1 MKRRREKQPPPYL
14 DRRFAGNS
22 VSMRRFMR
30 TSAGRFMQFFLCVMM
45 LMAFSVQKASAY
57 DDWQDK
63 WISQWYDAENATIV
77 LDIRVYQSWG
87 GGAPDG
93 HCGFIGGDGNLT
105 VNVAGYGIRINGP
118 DDTWDKPGDLGK
130 YVKNDK
136 GGKLDEK
143 VAVQWLGS
151 RKVDGDKTAYFLKIT
166 VPLTQDRLKSDQV
179 VEYKGKW
186 WRRATAAK
194 DQEVEFSEKVDT
206 RYGCTPTKITN
217 AYYGVR
223 GNKPGYVIAWKKD
236 GTATKNSIDKKGH
249 LRLCYSNGDPV
260 PDISTDNPSLYSSG
274 EFFIPVESLN
284 LDNPSEYKIIQHYE
298 PTYNKEVVYEISSSN
313 NKTRPAYPQVKEI
326 SANYDQVTRKAKV
339 NWNLS
344 AAPTQNCIEDNM
356 VLTIKSTDNATDAVE
371 TIAQN
376 IKYMAGKTAYSYE
389 FDVPLG
395 KSLDYEFSVRRS
407 HTGTSDVWNNAFS
420 KHTSLS
426 ASAKHCNV
434 TAGSVHAVLDE
445 EAKTA
450 TITWQTEGDIW
461 SSGTK
466 AVLTRL
472 NVTNNTT
479 DNIELSKEDFKR
491 GKYVDKMITVCNEY
505 SYRLTVKPAEAYG
518 TLTPV
523 EAPEAIMPTSIGN
536 LVTFTAGK
544 GYYSDRVELAWSSK
558 GNFERFVIN
567 RKEHGAPDTDYKQI
581 AVTEGNEAQNDYYY
595 NDVNAIPGVVY
606 DYRIKG
612 QVMCSGNLLESDEVL
627 TDVGF
632 RTPTGDVYG
641 RVTFESGQ
649 AVSGAKVS
657 AEPTEGSGVPGK
669 SYVFTGAS
677 NLTVDNDQLLN
688 DATQAVTLQ
697 AWVRAAKE
705 GTIIEKPGMYKL
717 AYNGKK
723 IEFTAGSQTLK
734 TPKKLSDYASS
745 AQFVHL
751 SAVASATHLII
762 YINGMAVAEA
772 ERTAQITGNN
782 NKVVMGEGFEGA
794 IDEVRLWNKALNAD
808 TIANDYDRY
817 IVGNEDGLQ
826 AYYTFDYSVDDA
838 FYDISYKG
846 TKYNMNH
853 GVATGVTIS
862 SKDIPTSAQLGYSSY
877 TATDGSYQIRSL
889 PYTGNGTTYM
899 IVPTLGIHQFAS
911 AKELRLI
918 NSQAQSHT
926 VNFTDKSSFKISGK
940 VMYKGGNVPV
950 EGVSFAV
957 DGVTVMDGKSNIVK
971 TDAHG
976 QFTISVPVGQHEV
989 KAVLANHTFEN
1000 GGKLT
1005 NSDGTDR
1012 NYQDDDNGF
1021 EIFDVTTVRY
1031 IGRVAGGTKQE
1042 AFPVGHSLSKNNL
1055 ADDVRI
1061 ELTYQNDAYKMTA
1074 EARETT
1080 LNHVK
1085 GVYVSKQH
1093 QNRVAYDGNK
1103 ITIYPDAETGE
1114 FYADLIPEKYKI
1126 NVVVPGHDNIPGSGE
1141 DLNLSNEFAKQSEVN
1156 AYVDSIST
1164 QGKFV
1169 NCSDTVYYNKKQQF
1183 IKRYTPSIIVKE
1195 KVKGKLQD
1203 FFGKEELSISTLDQT
1218 KTIKVKTYDPDNAAQ
1233 PYTLGVPVYEQG
1245 QYVTYHITTAEVY
1258 EYKDKDGRRKDGV
1271 KEDIVP
1277 TPEAKL
1283 SFSRGDIAY
1292 GTQEDITTDENGEAV
1307 WTFQVNNPEMTSAL
1321 RSAAMDMTYSEN
1333 SESTSSTTINWKGGF
1348 DGKGNTKAIV
1358 IGAKTLGSDFVTN
1371 GPDKVLFVLRDPPGS
1386 NSYAYLEKGVTVTST
1401 STYEGN
1407 VTNEGVLNNEAKVGA
1422 KVITFTGLGAGVVNE
1437 NDVKNEF
1444 SFGASHSETIG
1455 GTDSDTKTMTTTT
1468 RFETSSDPQYVGSD
1482 GDLFVG
1488 YSTNIGVGKTEN
1500 IAVTTRE
1507 MYQANPSEYE
1517 LFGDVT
1523 PENSEY
1529 LLVKTTGLGLSQK
1542 YGTMFTYPQVHI
1554 EQVLLPKLE
1563 DVRNKLLHQ
1572 QAEGVDFQAMANN
1585 TKLPVYVSKLAAD
1598 DPNFGKSNNDKV
1610 FKGANANDPLD
1621 GPSYKIYAPAGQ
1633 PLKEDTIMFL
1643 NQSIDNWKMQLRNN
1657 EEQKVKAELMQNHSF
1672 QGGASYEYSEEY
1684 EVGRSETQR
1693 FSILIGAQFTNNFGW
1708 TLNGTGMV
1716 LTVDESLTTEHGGE
1730 FSTEETARHCKGYV
1744 LAEEGSDYISVD
1756 VCREAGY
1763 KNGDQYI
1770 KYKDMKDE
1778 EGQTFSTFIFKTR
1791 GGATSCPYEGEY
1803 KTKYYEPGQHV
1814 INEATV
1820 QMEVPEI
1827 TVEKDFIENVPS
1839 GKSAYFTLYLRNNSE
1854 SQDDNWY
1861 NLVIDDSSNP
1871 NGAQLLIDGAPIGN
1885 GRALLVPAGGTLTKT
1900 LEVRKGSVMNYD
1912 NLRLML
1918 QSQCQ
1923 CDPTDFQGDIYDDVT
1938 FSVHFTPSA
1947 TDVNLKKPTDNW
1959 TYNTKLPTAEVNGV
1973 QKHYMDVVIDGFDVN
1988 YDNFH
1993 RIMLQYKPSSGS
2005 DNDWTT
2011 LMSYY
2016 NDKTLY
2022 DQALTNGMN
2031 AEMIKAA
2038 DAGTIKYRWFLD
2050 DLQDQRYDLRTVGT
2064 SMINNEEVFN
2074 YSAVHSGIKDMYN
2087 PRLFGSAQPANGVLT
2102 VNDEVMLTFNEPIA
2116 DGLLTD
2122 NNFSVTGIRNGAQTD
2137 HSVSVRLDGQNDELV
2152 SEFQRNWSGKNLT
2165 IEMWTLADK
2174 PQDAVLFSQGNANS
2188 SIELATTSDNRLKVK
2203 VADKTIVSDK
2213 AFDYEQG
2220 TWAHV
2225 ALVYNNEGNVSAYY
2239 NYEQL
2244 ISAAEVGEYNGEGAY
2259 VFGASVDGNGHFA
2272 GKMHGARIWDKVLTP
2287 ARLQTNSLTMLS
2299 GAESNLIAYY
2309 PMSEAKGSV
2318 LADKAHG
2325 ANLEMR
2331 GGEWANPEGRA
2342 AAFNGKDQYLKL
2354 SSGSSCVVDNTM
2366 DYTIETWFKADEAQ
2380 QTATIISNGRG
2391 DGKEMGGSLNL
2402 FALNLEEGRLVFHN
2416 NGVRVACDGSFAD
2429 NDWHHVAVAVN
2440 RTSGR
2445 GQIYVDGKLNTY
2457 FEAADLGGIAAA
2469 YIHLGAR
2476 VWTPADNLQQETV
2489 DNFFKGEIDEVR
2501 VWNLYKSETLVE
2513 NGNSN
2518 RLDGTEKGLLA
2529 YYPFE
2534 TYIEW
2539 QGVKELQFSLM
2550 DQKQQA
2556 DPTQKVPDAVAVGG
2570 DVETKASAPVKAKGP
2585 ESKLLYDF
2593 VVNNDALIINL
2604 KEPYERIEKT
2614 IVKFTV
2620 DGVRDKN
2627 GNEILSPITWSAYID
2642 RNQLKWSDNALTVAK
2657 KLNEEKTI
2665 KVKALN
2671 KGGSIEHFTI
2681 ENLPSWLE
2689 AEPASGTID
2698 PTSSADIVLTIDPS
2712 LNIGTYD
2719 ETLYLRG
2726 DNNVVEA
2733 LQLTVKVEGEKP
2745 EWTVNPADFKY
2756 NMSVFGKLYIN
2767 KVYSSDDE
2775 DMLAAFSGGK
2785 CVGVCNNRYYKQND
2799 MYYAMLTV
2807 YSNDVNNSDLEFRIW
2822 DASTGQTYIAQSEK
2836 PISFENNA
2844 VVGSPSQPV
2853 LFTAKDY
2860 RVQNISLN
2868 EGWTWISTNIA
2879 SDKLSDLNK
2888 LLADGKWTSDDQVKS
2903 EQYGFASWTKRNGWV
2918 GQLTEIDND
2927 QMYLV
2932 HSSAPQSLHISGPAV
2947 DPTSHKLT
2955 IRGAKEDGTPRWN
2968 YISYLPSDNFTLKEA
2983 LAGYDAKEGDIV
2995 KSQTQMAMY
3004 SGNLGWIGSLTYMEN
3019 GKGYMLQRQSQDDAV
3034 LQYPSKTSVG
3044 RKAKAAMAAAKNA
3057 DDANA
3062 YFPYSANMTAV
3073 VEVEGVSLQQ
3083 GDRLVSYV
3091 AGEPRGYA
3099 EAIELPDGRTIFM
3112 LTVGGDQPEAVD
3124 VTIERG
3130 GDVIAK
3136 APSVISY
3143 AANSN
3148 VGTINEPMHISFLG
3162 TEGGLYVYPSPFHSQ
3177 LKIRANVDRN
3187 AQTDVFVSDM
3197 SGKRVVAWDNCND
3210 NGNVDITWNA
3220 GNTVPSGVYIVSI
3233 SVDGNVYSMKAIKK

>member
-1 MKRRREKQPPPYL
+1 MKRRRLQQPPPYL
-14 DRRFAGNS
+14 DRRVAGNS
-22 VSMRRFMR
+22 VSTRRSMR
-30 TSAGRFMQFFLCVMM
+30 TSAGRFMQFFLCVVM
-45 LMAFSVQKASAY
+45 LMAFSVQKASA
-57 DDWQDK
+57 DDWNNAWLKQRFNPV
-63 WISQWYDAENATIV
+63 NATLE
-77 LDIRVYQSWG
+77 LDIRVYQDWG
-87 GGAPDG
+87 ASGDG
-93 HCGFIGGDGNLT
+93 HCGFCRKNGYLT
-105 VNVAGYGIRINGP
+105 VNVAGKEIKLRGPEDKWTSLEVGGDQVTGI
-118 DDTWDKPGDLGK
+118 DYK
-130 YVKNDK
+130 Y
-136 GGKLDEK
+136 
-143 VAVQWLGS
+143 VQWLG
-151 RKVDGDKTAYFLKIT
+151 KLTDPTNGKKAYYLRLIIPLK
-166 VPLTQDRLKSDQV
+166 QV
-179 VEYKGKW
+179 NSSESVTYTGKW
-186 WRRATAAK
+186 WRRGRDDNNVTHTVNIK
-194 DQEVEFSEKVDT
+194 T
-206 RYGCTPTKITN
+206 NYGCTKTVITGGR
-217 AYYGVR
+217 YYVL
-223 GNKPGYVIAWKKD
+223 NSTPGYIIFFKKD
-236 GTATKNSIDKKGH
+236 GKASDYSIDSYGSFV
-249 LRLCYSNGDPV
+249 LCNSAGEEINGIGSVSASNTSGSFFV
-260 PDISTDNPSLYSSG
+260 PTDKMS
-274 EFFIPVESLN
+274 
-284 LDNPSEYKIIQHYE
+284 LDNFSDYKVKQKYTPS
-298 PTYNKEVVYEISSSN
+298 YNKQVTYSTLSDSH
-313 NKTRPAYPQVKEI
+313 TRPAYPQVKEI
-326 SANYDQVTRKAKV
+326 SADYNQVTRKAKV

-356 VLTIKSTDNATDAVE
+356 VLTIKSTDKATNAVE
-371 TIAQN
+371 TTTQN
-376 IKYMAGKTAYSYE
+376 IQYMAGKTAYSYE

-395 KSLDYEFSVRRS
+395 KSLKYEFSIKRS
-407 HTGTSDVWNNAFS
+407 HTGNSDVWNNAFS

-426 ASAKHCNV
+426 ASAKHSNV

-466 AVLTRL
+466 AVITRI
-472 NVTNNTT
+472 NVTTNTT
-479 DNIELSKEDFKR
+479 DNIELSKEEFLS
-491 GKYVDKMITVCNEY
+491 GKYVDDMIMVCNEY
-505 SYRLTVKPAEAYG
+505 RYRLTVKPTEAYG
-518 TLTPV
+518 TLPTV
-523 EAPEAIMPTSIGN
+523 AAPESIMPTSIGN
-536 LVTFTAGK
+536 LVAFTAGK

-567 RKEHGAPDTDYKQI
+567 RKEHGAPDADYKQI

-595 NDVNAIPGVVY
+595 NDVNAIPGIVY
-606 DYRIKG
+606 DYRIRG
-612 QVMCSGNLLESDEVL
+612 QVMCSGKLIESDEKL

-632 RTPTGDVYG
+632 RTPTGDIYG

-723 IEFTAGSQTLK
+723 IEFTAGTQTLK

-751 SAVASATHLII
+751 SAVANDTHLYI
-762 YINGMAVAEA
+762 YVNGLAVAEA

-808 TIANDYDRY
+808 TIASDYNRY
-817 IVGNEDGLQ
+817 LVGNEDGLQ

-853 GVATGVTIS
+853 GVATNVTTS

-989 KAVLANHTFEN
+989 KAVLANHTFDN
-1000 GGKLT
+1000 DGKLT

-1061 ELTYQNDAYKMTA
+1061 ELTYQNDAYQMTA
-1074 EARETT
+1074 TKHEET
-1080 LNHVK
+1080 LNHFK
-1085 GVYVSKQH
+1085 GVYAKKQYD
-1093 QNRVAYDGNK
+1093 NRVVYEGNK
-1103 ITIYPDAETGE
+1103 ITIYPNAETGE
-1114 FYADLIPEKYKI
+1114 FFADLIPEKYKI

-1292 GTQEDITTDENGEAV
+1292 GTQEDITTDEKGEAE

-1507 MYQANPSEYE
+1507 MYLANPTEYE
-1517 LFGDVT
+1517 LFGSVT
-1523 PENSEY
+1523 PESNEY

-1572 QAEGVDFQAMANN
+1572 SAEGVDFQAMANN
-1585 TKLPVYVSKLAAD
+1585 TKKPVYVSKLAVD

-1610 FKGANANDPLD
+1610 FKGANANTPTD

-1716 LTVDESLTTEHGGE
+1716 LTVDESFTTEHGGE

-1744 LAEEGSDYISVD
+1744 LAEEGSDYLSVD

-1763 KNGDQYI
+1763 KDGDQYI
-1770 KYKDMKDE
+1770 KYKDMKNE

-1827 TVEKDFIENVPS
+1827 TVEKDFVENVPS

-1947 TDVNLKKPTDNW
+1947 TDVSLKKPTDNW
-1959 TYNTKLPTAEVNGV
+1959 TYNTKLPTTEVNGV

-2016 NDKTLY
+2016 NDQTLY
-2022 DQALTNGMN
+2022 DQAVKNGMN

-2038 DAGTIKYRWFLD
+2038 DAGTIKYRWFMD
-2050 DLQDQRYDLRTVGT
+2050 DQQDQRYDLRTVGT
-2064 SMINNEEVFN
+2064 SMINNEEVYN

-2137 HSVSVRLDGQNDELV
+2137 HSVSVRLDGKNDELV

-2259 VFGASVDGNGHFA
+2259 VFGASVDGSGHFA

-2354 SSGSSCVVDNTM
+2354 SSGSSCVVDSSM

-2391 DGKEMGGSLNL
+2391 DGEEMGGSLNL

-2476 VWTPADNLQQETV
+2476 VWTPADNLQQERA

-2642 RNQLKWSDNALTVAK
+2642 RNQLKWSDNALTVVK

-2671 KGGSIEHFTI
+2671 KGGSIEHFTV

-2745 EWTVNPADFKY
+2745 EWMVNPADFKY

-2807 YSNDVNNSDLEFRIW
+2807 YSNDVNGSDLEFRIW

-2844 VVGSPSQPV
+2844 VVGSPAQPV

-2860 RVQNISLN
+2860 RVQNITLN

-2932 HSSAPQSLHISGPAV
+2932 HSSQPQNLHISGPAV

-3019 GKGYMLQRQSQDDAV
+3019 GKGYMLQRQSQDDAQ

-3057 DDANA
+3057 DGTNA

-3073 VEVEGVSLQQ
+3073 VEVEGVELQQ

-3099 EAIELPDGRTIFM
+3099 EGITLPDGRTIFM
-3112 LTVGGDQPEAVD
+3112 LAVGGDKPEAVD

-3130 GDVIAK
+3130 GNIIAK

-3162 TEGGLYVYPSPFHSQ
+3162 TDGGLYVYPSPFYSQ
-3177 LKIRANVDRN
+3177 LKIRAMVDRD
-3187 AQTDVFVSDM
+3187 AYADVYVTDM
-3197 SGKRVVAWDNCND
+3197 SGKRVVVWNDCNAG
-3210 NGNVDITWNA
+3210 GNVDITWNA
-3220 GNTVPSGVYIVSI
+3220 GNTVPAGVYIVSI
-3233 SVDGNVYSMKAIKK
+3233 TVDGNVYSMKAIKK

>member
-1 MKRRREKQPPPYL
+1 MEWL
-14 DRRFAGNS
+14 GDR
-22 VSMRRFMR
+22 VV
-30 TSAGRFMQFFLCVMM
+30 TSNG
-45 LMAFSVQKASAY
+45 KSAY
-57 DDWQDK
+57 
-63 WISQWYDAENATIV
+63 Y
-77 LDIRVYQSWG
+77 
-87 GGAPDG
+87 
-93 HCGFIGGDGNLT
+93 
-105 VNVAGYGIRINGP
+105 
-118 DDTWDKPGDLGK
+118 
-130 YVKNDK
+130 
-136 GGKLDEK
+136 
-143 VAVQWLGS
+143 
-151 RKVDGDKTAYFLKIT
+151 LKIT
-166 VPLTQDRLKSDQV
+166 VPLTQDRIGKDQEV
-179 VEYKGKW
+179 YYNGKW
-186 WRRATAAK
+186 WRRTKTAT
-194 DQEVEFSEKVDT
+194 DQKVDFTEIVDT
-206 RYGCTPTKITN
+206 RYGCTPTIITN
-217 AYYGVR
+217 AYYGVKQ
-223 GNKPGYVIAWKKD
+223 NKPGYFIDWKKN
-236 GTATKNSIDKKGH
+236 GTATNKSIDRYGYYFICDSEGKEI
-249 LRLCYSNGDPV
+249 NG
-260 PDISTDNPSLYSSG
+260 TDSLVGSQTSG
-274 EFFIPVESLN
+274 SLFIPTERMS
-284 LDNPSEYKIIQHYE
+284 LDNFSDYKVKQKYT
-298 PTYNKEVVYEISSSN
+298 PSN
-313 NKTRPAYPQVKEI
+313 NNKVTYSTLSDSYTRPAYPQVNEI
-326 SANYDQVTRKAKV
+326 SANYDQVTRKMKV

-356 VLTIKSTDNATDAVE
+356 VLTIKSTDRATNAVE
-371 TIAQN
+371 TTTQN

-395 KSLDYEFSVRRS
+395 RSMNYEFRVKRS
-407 HTGTSDVWNNAFS
+407 HTGNSDVWNNAFS
-420 KHTSLS
+420 KQTSLDVS
-426 ASAKHCNV
+426 TKHSNV

-450 TITWQTEGDIW
+450 TITWQTEGDTW

-472 NVTNNTT
+472 NVTTNTT
-479 DNIELSKEDFKR
+479 DNIELSKEEFLS
-491 GKYVDKMITVCNEY
+491 GKYVDDMIMVCNEY
-505 SYRLTVKPAEAYG
+505 RYRLTVKPAEAYG
-518 TLTPV
+518 TLPTV
-523 EAPEAIMPTSIGN
+523 AAPESIMPTSIGN
-536 LVTFTAGK
+536 LVAFTAGK

-595 NDVNAIPGVVY
+595 NDVNAVPGVVY
-606 DYRIKG
+606 DYQIKG

-632 RTPTGDVYG
+632 RTPTGDIYG

-657 AEPTEGSGVPGK
+657 AEATDGSGVPGK

-688 DATQAVTLQ
+688 DATQAATLQ

-705 GTIIEKPGMYKL
+705 GTIIEKSGMYKL
-717 AYNGKK
+717 AYKDKK
-723 IEFTAGSQTLK
+723 IEFSAGTQTLK
-734 TPKKLSDYASS
+734 TPKKLSEFVSS
-745 AQFVHL
+745 DQFVHL

-762 YINGMAVAEA
+762 YINGEAVAEA

-794 IDEVRLWNKALNAD
+794 IDEVRLWNKALSAD
-808 TIANDYDRY
+808 TIASDYDRY
-817 IVGNEDGLQ
+817 LVGNEDGLQ

-862 SKDIPTSAQLGYSSY
+862 AKDIPTSAQLGHSSY
-877 TATDGSYQIRSL
+877 TSVDGSYQIRSL

-926 VNFTDKSSFKISGK
+926 VNFTDKSSFNISGK

-1061 ELTYQNDAYKMTA
+1061 ELTYQNEAYKMTT

-1156 AYVDSIST
+1156 EYVDSIST

-1183 IKRYTPSIIVKE
+1183 IKRYTPSILVKE

-1203 FFGKEELSISTLDQT
+1203 FFGKEELTVATLDQT
-1218 KTIKVKTYDPDNAAQ
+1218 KTIKVKTYNPDNAAQ

-1292 GTQEDITTDENGEAV
+1292 GTQEDITTDKNGEAE

-1333 SESTSSTTINWKGGF
+1333 SQSTSSTTINWKGGF

-1401 STYEGN
+1401 SSYEGN
-1407 VTNEGVLNNEAKVGA
+1407 VTNEGVLNNEAKIGLELMTFAGVGA
-1422 KVITFTGLGAGVVNE
+1422 GKITNNE
-1437 NDVKNEF
+1437 IKDEY
-1444 SFGASHSETIG
+1444 SFGVSHSETIG
-1455 GTDSDTKTMTTTT
+1455 GTDTDTKTMTTTT
-1468 RFETSSDPQYVGSD
+1468 RFETSSDPQYVGAD

-1488 YSTNIGVGKTEN
+1488 FSTNIGVGKTQN
-1500 IAVTTRE
+1500 IAVVSRE
-1507 MYQANPSEYE
+1507 MYLSAPNKYE

-1523 PENSEY
+1523 PAANDY
-1529 LLVKTTGLGLSQK
+1529 LLVKATGLGLSQK
-1542 YGTMFTYPQVHI
+1542 YGTMFIYPQVHI
-1554 EQVLLPKLE
+1554 EKVLLPKLE
-1563 DVRNKLLHQ
+1563 EVRNSMLHQ
-1572 QAEGVDFQAMANN
+1572 QSEALDFQAMADN
-1585 TKLPVYVSKLAAD
+1585 TKLPVYVSKLATD
-1598 DPNFGKSNNDKV
+1598 DPNYGKSNNDKV
-1610 FKGANANDPLD
+1610 FGGANADDPCD
-1621 GPSYKIYAPAGQ
+1621 GLSYKIYAPKGVVM
-1633 PLKEDTIMFL
+1633 KEDTIMYL
-1643 NQSIDNWKMQLRNN
+1643 NQSIENWKTQLRNN

-1684 EVGRSETQR
+1684 GVGRSETTR
-1693 FSILIGAQFTNNFGW
+1693 FSLLVGAQYSTNVGW
-1708 TLNGTGMV
+1708 GFDGTGFV
-1716 LTVDESLTTEHGGE
+1716 LNIDEKVTTEHGGE
-1730 FSTEETARHCKGYV
+1730 FTNEETARHCKGYV

-1770 KYKDMKDE
+1770 KYKDMKNE

-1923 CDPTDFQGDIYDDVT
+1923 CDPTDFQDEIYDDVT

-2016 NDKTLY
+2016 NDQALY
-2022 DQALTNGMN
+2022 DQAVKNGMN

-2038 DAGTIKYRWFLD
+2038 DAGTIKYSWFMD

-2064 SMINNEEVFN
+2064 SMINNAEVYN

-2102 VNDEVMLTFNEPIA
+2102 VNDEVKLTFNEPIA

-2137 HSVSVRLDGQNDELV
+2137 HSVSVRLDGKNDELV

-2165 IEMWTLADK
+2165 VEMWTLADK
-2174 PQDAVLFSQGNANS
+2174 AQDAVLFSQGNANS
-2188 SIELATTSDNRLKVK
+2188 AIELATTSDNRLKVK

-2259 VFGASVDGNGHFA
+2259 VFGASVDGSGHFA

-2309 PMSEAKGSV
+2309 PMSEAKGDV

-2331 GGEWANPEGRA
+2331 GAEWANPEGRA
-2342 AAFNGKDQYLKL
+2342 VAFNGKDQYLKL

-2391 DGKEMGGSLNL
+2391 DGEDMGGSLNL

-2416 NGVRVACDGSFAD
+2416 NGVRVACDGSYAD

-2445 GQIYVDGKLNTY
+2445 AQIYVDGKLNTY

-2476 VWTPADNLQQETV
+2476 VWTPVDNLQQEKA

-2539 QGVKELQFSLM
+2539 QGVKELQFSLK

-2556 DPTQKVPDAVAVGG
+2556 DPTQKVPDAVVVGG
-2570 DVETKASAPVKAKGP
+2570 DVETKTSAPVKAKGP

-2627 GNEILSPITWSAYID
+2627 GNEILSPITWSAFID
-2642 RNQLKWSDNALTVAK
+2642 RNQLKWSDRALTVVK

-2665 KVKALN
+2665 RVKALN
-2671 KGGSIEHFTI
+2671 NGGSIEHFTV

-2698 PTSSADIVLTIDPS
+2698 PTASQDIVLTIDPS

-2745 EWTVNPADFKY
+2745 DWTVNAADFKY

-2807 YSNDVNNSDLEFRIW
+2807 YSNEVSSDNLEFRIW
-2822 DASTGQTYIAQSEK
+2822 DASTGQTYIAESEK

-2844 VVGSPSQPV
+2844 VVGSPLQPV

-2860 RVQNISLN
+2860 RVQNITLN

-2888 LLADGKWTSDDQVKS
+2888 LLADGKWTSDDQVKN
-2903 EQYGFASWTKRNGWV
+2903 EQYGFASWTKRNGWM
-2918 GQLTEIDND
+2918 GQLTAIDND

-2932 HSSAPQSLHISGPAV
+2932 HSSQPQSLHISGPAV

-2955 IRGAKEDGTPRWN
+2955 IRGAKADGTARWN

-3019 GKGYMLQRQSQDDAV
+3019 GKGYMLQRQSQDDAQ

-3044 RKAKAAMAAAKNA
+3044 RKAKAAMAAAKNT
-3057 DDANA
+3057 DGTNA

-3073 VEVEGVSLQQ
+3073 VEVEGVELQQ

-3099 EAIELPDGRTIFM
+3099 EAIALPDGRTVFM
-3112 LTVGGDQPEAVD
+3112 LTIGGDKPEAVD
-3124 VTIERG
+3124 VTVERD
-3130 GDVIAK
+3130 GDVVAK
-3136 APSVISY
+3136 APSAVSY

-3148 VGTINEPMHISFLG
+3148 VGTLSEPMRISFLG
-3162 TEGGLYVYPSPFHSQ
+3162 TEGGLYIYPSPFYSQ
-3177 LKIRANVDRN
+3177 LKIRATVDRD
-3187 AQTDVFVSDM
+3187 AYTDVYVSDM
-3197 SGKRVVAWDNCND
+3197 SGKRIVAWNDCNTG
-3210 NGNVDITWNA
+3210 GNVDITWNA
-3220 GNTVPSGVYIVSI
+3220 GNTVPAGVYIVSI
-3233 SVDGNVYSMKAIKK
+3233 AVDGNVYSMKAIKK

>member
-1 MKRRREKQPPPYL
+1 MKRRRLQQPPPYL

-22 VSMRRFMR
+22 VSTRRSMR
-30 TSAGRFMQFFLCVMM
+30 TSAGRFMQFFLCVVM
-45 LMAFSVQKASAY
+45 LMAFSVQKASA
-57 DDWQDK
+57 DDWNNA
-63 WISQWYDAENATIV
+63 WIKQRFNPVNATLE
-77 LDIRVYQSWG
+77 LDIRVYQDWG
-87 GGAPDG
+87 ASGDG
-93 HCGFIGGDGNLT
+93 HCGFCRKNGYLT
-105 VNVAGYGIRINGP
+105 VNVAGKEIKLRGPEDKWTSLEVGGDQVTGI
-118 DDTWDKPGDLGK
+118 DYK
-130 YVKNDK
+130 Y
-136 GGKLDEK
+136 
-143 VAVQWLGS
+143 VQWLGKS
-151 RKVDGDKTAYFLKIT
+151 TDPTNGKKAYYLRLIIPLK
-166 VPLTQDRLKSDQV
+166 QV
-179 VEYKGKW
+179 NSSESVTYTGKW
-186 WRRATAAK
+186 WRRGRDDNNVTHTVNIK
-194 DQEVEFSEKVDT
+194 T
-206 RYGCTPTKITN
+206 NYGCTKTVITGGR
-217 AYYGVR
+217 YYVLNR
-223 GNKPGYVIAWKKD
+223 TPGYIIFFKKD
-236 GTATKNSIDKKGH
+236 GKASDYSIDSYGSFV
-249 LRLCYSNGDPV
+249 LCNSAGEEISGIGSVSASNTSGSFFV
-260 PDISTDNPSLYSSG
+260 PTDKMS
-274 EFFIPVESLN
+274 
-284 LDNPSEYKIIQHYE
+284 LDNFSDYKVKQKYTPS
-298 PTYNKEVVYEISSSN
+298 YNKQVTYSTLSDSH
-313 NKTRPAYPQVKEI
+313 TRPAYPQVKEI
-326 SANYDQVTRKAKV
+326 SADYNQVTRKAKV

-356 VLTIKSTDNATDAVE
+356 VLTIKSTDKATNAVE
-371 TIAQN
+371 TTTQN
-376 IKYMAGKTAYSYE
+376 IQYMAGKTAYSYE

-395 KSLDYEFSVRRS
+395 KSLNYEFSIKRS
-407 HTGTSDVWNNAFS
+407 HTGNSDVWNNAFS

-426 ASAKHCNV
+426 ASAKHSNV

-466 AVLTRL
+466 AVITRI
-472 NVTNNTT
+472 NVTTNTT
-479 DNIELSKEDFKR
+479 DNIELSKEEFLS
-491 GKYVDKMITVCNEY
+491 GKYVDDMIMVCNEY
-505 SYRLTVKPAEAYG
+505 RYRLTVKPTEAYG
-518 TLTPV
+518 TLPTV
-523 EAPEAIMPTSIGN
+523 AAPESIMPTSIGN
-536 LVTFTAGK
+536 LVAFTAGK

-595 NDVNAIPGVVY
+595 NDVNAIPGIVY

-612 QVMCSGNLLESDEVL
+612 QVMCSGKLLESDEAL

-632 RTPTGDVYG
+632 RTPTGDIYG

-677 NLTVDNDQLLN
+677 NLTVDNDLLLN

-734 TPKKLSDYASS
+734 TPKKLSEYVSS
-745 AQFVHL
+745 DQFVHL
-751 SAVASATHLII
+751 SAVANDTHLYI
-762 YINGMAVAEA
+762 YVNGLAVAEA

-808 TIANDYDRY
+808 TIASDYNRY
-817 IVGNEDGLQ
+817 LVGNEDGLQ

-853 GVATGVTIS
+853 GVATNVTTS
-862 SKDIPTSAQLGYSSY
+862 SKDIPTFAQLGYSSY

-1061 ELTYQNDAYKMTA
+1061 ELTYQNDAYQMTA
-1074 EARETT
+1074 TKHEET
-1080 LNHVK
+1080 LNHFK
-1085 GVYVSKQH
+1085 GVYAKKQYD
-1093 QNRVAYDGNK
+1093 NRVVYEGNK
-1103 ITIYPDAETGE
+1103 ITIYPNAETGE
-1114 FYADLIPEKYKI
+1114 FFADLIPEKYKI

-1203 FFGKEELSISTLDQT
+1203 FFGKKELSIATLDQT
-1218 KTIKVKTYDPDNAAQ
+1218 KTIKVKTYNPDNAAQ

-1292 GTQEDITTDENGEAV
+1292 GTQEDITTDEKGEAE

-1507 MYQANPSEYE
+1507 MYLANPTEYE
-1517 LFGDVT
+1517 LFGSVT
-1523 PENSEY
+1523 PESNEY

-1585 TKLPVYVSKLAAD
+1585 TKKPVYVSKLAVD

-1610 FKGANANDPLD
+1610 FKGANANTPTD

-1643 NQSIDNWKMQLRNN
+1643 NQSIENWKMQLRNN

-1716 LTVDESLTTEHGGE
+1716 LTVDESFTTEHGGE

-1744 LAEEGSDYISVD
+1744 LAEEGSDYLSVD

-1763 KNGDQYI
+1763 KDGDQYI
-1770 KYKDMKDE
+1770 KYKDMKNED
-1778 EGQTFSTFIFKTR
+1778 GGTFSTFIFKTR

-1827 TVEKDFIENVPS
+1827 TVEKDFVENVPS

-1871 NGAQLLIDGAPIGN
+1871 NGAQLLMDGAPIGN

-1947 TDVNLKKPTDNW
+1947 TDVSLKKPTDNW

-2016 NDKTLY
+2016 DDETLY
-2022 DQALTNGMN
+2022 DQAVKNGMN

-2038 DAGTIKYRWFLD
+2038 DAGTIKYRWFMD
-2050 DLQDQRYDLRTVGT
+2050 DQQDQRYDLRTVGT
-2064 SMINNEEVFN
+2064 SMINNEEVYN
-2074 YSAVHSGIKDMYN
+2074 YSAVHTGIKDMYN

-2102 VNDEVMLTFNEPIA
+2102 VNDEVMLRFNEPIA

-2122 NNFSVTGIRNGAQTD
+2122 NNFSVTGVRNGAQTD
-2137 HSVSVRLDGQNDELV
+2137 HSVSVRLDGKNDELV

-2174 PQDAVLFSQGNANS
+2174 AQDAVLFSQGNANS
-2188 SIELATTSDNRLKVK
+2188 AIELATTSDNRLKVK
-2203 VADKTIVSDK
+2203 VAEKTIVSDK

-2259 VFGASVDGNGHFA
+2259 VFGASVDGSGHFA
-2272 GKMHGARIWDKVLTP
+2272 GKMHGARIWDKVMTP

-2342 AAFNGKDQYLKL
+2342 AAFNGKDQYVKL
-2354 SSGSSCVVDNTM
+2354 SSGSSCVVDNSM

-2391 DGKEMGGSLNL
+2391 DGEEMGGSLNL

-2476 VWTPADNLQQETV
+2476 VWTPADNLQQERA

-2642 RNQLKWSDNALTVAK
+2642 RNQLKWSDRALTVVK
-2657 KLNEEKTI
+2657 KLNEEKTL

-2671 KGGSIEHFTI
+2671 KGGSIEHFTV

-2698 PTSSADIVLTIDPS
+2698 PTASADIVLTIDPS

-2807 YSNDVNNSDLEFRIW
+2807 YSNDVNGSDLEFRIW

-2844 VVGSPSQPV
+2844 VVGSPAQPV

-2860 RVQNISLN
+2860 RVQNITLN

-2932 HSSAPQSLHISGPAV
+2932 HSSAPQNLHISGPAV

-2995 KSQTQMAMY
+2995 KSQTQVAMY

-3019 GKGYMLQRQSQDDAV
+3019 GKGYMLQRQSQDDAQ

-3057 DDANA
+3057 DGTNA

-3091 AGEPRGYA
+3091 GGEPRGYA
-3099 EAIELPDGRTIFM
+3099 EGITLPDGRTIFM
-3112 LTVGGDQPEAVD
+3112 LAVGGDKPEAVD

-3130 GDVIAK
+3130 GNIIAK
-3136 APSVISY
+3136 APSAISY

-3162 TEGGLYVYPSPFHSQ
+3162 TEGGLYVYPSPFYSQ
-3177 LKIRANVDRN
+3177 LKIRAMVDRD
-3187 AQTDVFVSDM
+3187 AYADVYVTDM
-3197 SGKRVVAWDNCND
+3197 SGKRVVAWNDCNAG
-3210 NGNVDITWNA
+3210 GNVDITWNA
-3220 GNTVPSGVYIVSI
+3220 GNTVPAGVYIVSI
-3233 SVDGNVYSMKAIKK
+3233 SVDGNVYSMKVIKK

>member
-1 MKRRREKQPPPYL
+1 MKRRRLQQPPPYL

-22 VSMRRFMR
+22 VSTRRSMR
-30 TSAGRFMQFFLCVMM
+30 TSAGRFMQFFLCVVM
-45 LMAFSVQKASAY
+45 LMAFSVQKASA
-57 DDWQDK
+57 DDWNNA
-63 WISQWYDAENATIV
+63 WIKQRFNPVNATLE
-77 LDIRVYQSWG
+77 LDIRVYQDWG
-87 GGAPDG
+87 GSGDG
-93 HCGFIGGDGNLT
+93 HCGFCRDDGYLT
-105 VNVAGYGIRINGP
+105 VNVAGKEIKLRGPKNEWTSLSVGSDEVTGI
-118 DDTWDKPGDLGK
+118 DYKYVYWLGK
-130 YVKNDK
+130 STDPTN
-136 GGKLDEK
+136 GKK
-143 VAVQWLGS
+143 
-151 RKVDGDKTAYFLKIT
+151 AYYLRLIIPLK
-166 VPLTQDRLKSDQV
+166 QV
-179 VEYKGKW
+179 NSSESVTYTGKW
-186 WRRATAAK
+186 WRRGRDDNNVTHTVNIK
-194 DQEVEFSEKVDT
+194 T
-206 RYGCTPTKITN
+206 NYGCTKTVITGGR
-217 AYYGVR
+217 YYVLNR
-223 GNKPGYVIAWKKD
+223 TPGYIIFFKKD
-236 GTATKNSIDKKGH
+236 GKASDYSIDSYGSFV
-249 LRLCYSNGDPV
+249 LCNSAGEEISGIGSVSASNTSGSFFV
-260 PDISTDNPSLYSSG
+260 PTDKMS
-274 EFFIPVESLN
+274 
-284 LDNPSEYKIIQHYE
+284 LDNFSDYKVKQKYTPS
-298 PTYNKEVVYEISSSN
+298 YNKQVTYSTLSDSH
-313 NKTRPAYPQVKEI
+313 TRPAYPQVKEI
-326 SANYDQVTRKAKV
+326 SADYNQVTRKAKV

-356 VLTIKSTDNATDAVE
+356 VLTIKSTDKATNAVE
-371 TIAQN
+371 TTTQN
-376 IKYMAGKTAYSYE
+376 IQYMAGKTAYSYE

-395 KSLDYEFSVRRS
+395 KSLNYEFSIKRS
-407 HTGTSDVWNNAFS
+407 HTGNSDVWNNAFS

-426 ASAKHCNV
+426 ASAKHSNV

-466 AVLTRL
+466 AVITRI
-472 NVTNNTT
+472 NVTTNTT
-479 DNIELSKEDFKR
+479 DNIELSKEEFLS
-491 GKYVDKMITVCNEY
+491 GKYVDDMIMVCNEY
-505 SYRLTVKPAEAYG
+505 RYRLTVKPTEAYG
-518 TLTPV
+518 TLPTV
-523 EAPEAIMPTSIGN
+523 AAPESIMPTSIGN
-536 LVTFTAGK
+536 LVAFTAGK

-595 NDVNAIPGVVY
+595 NDVNAIPGIVY
-606 DYRIKG
+606 DYSIRG
-612 QVMCSGNLLESDEVL
+612 QVMCSGKLIESDEKL

-632 RTPTGDVYG
+632 RTPTGDIYG

-723 IEFTAGSQTLK
+723 IEFTAGTQTLK
-734 TPKKLSDYASS
+734 TPKKLSEYVSS
-745 AQFVHL
+745 DQFVHL

-762 YINGMAVAEA
+762 YINGEAVAEA

-808 TIANDYDRY
+808 TIASDYNRY
-817 IVGNEDGLQ
+817 LVGNEDGLQ

-853 GVATGVTIS
+853 GVATNVTTS

-1061 ELTYQNDAYKMTA
+1061 ELTYQNDAYQMTA
-1074 EARETT
+1074 TKHEET
-1080 LNHVK
+1080 LNHFK
-1085 GVYVSKQH
+1085 GVYAKKQYD
-1093 QNRVAYDGNK
+1093 NRVVYEGNK
-1103 ITIYPDAETGE
+1103 ITIYPNAETGE
-1114 FYADLIPEKYKI
+1114 FFADLIPEKYKI

-1203 FFGKEELSISTLDQT
+1203 FFGKEELGISTLDQT

-1292 GTQEDITTDENGEAV
+1292 GTQEDITTDEKGEAE

-1507 MYQANPSEYE
+1507 MYLANPSEYE
-1517 LFGDVT
+1517 LFGSVT
-1523 PENSEY
+1523 PESNEY

-1585 TKLPVYVSKLAAD
+1585 TKKPVYVSKLAVD

-1610 FKGANANDPLD
+1610 FKGANANTPTD

-1716 LTVDESLTTEHGGE
+1716 LTVDESFTTEHGGE

-1744 LAEEGSDYISVD
+1744 LAEEGSDYLSVD

-1763 KNGDQYI
+1763 KDGDQYI
-1770 KYKDMKDE
+1770 KYKDMKNE
-1778 EGQTFSTFIFKTR
+1778 EEQTFSTFIFKTR

-1827 TVEKDFIENVPS
+1827 TVEKDFVENVPS

-1900 LEVRKGSVMNYD
+1900 LEVRKGSVMDYD

-1947 TDVNLKKPTDNW
+1947 TDVSLKKPTDNW
-1959 TYNTKLPTAEVNGV
+1959 TYNTKLPTTEVNGV

-2016 NDKTLY
+2016 NDQTLY
-2022 DQALTNGMN
+2022 DQAVKNGMN

-2050 DLQDQRYDLRTVGT
+2050 DQQDQRYDLRTVGT
-2064 SMINNEEVFN
+2064 SMINNEEVYN

-2137 HSVSVRLDGQNDELV
+2137 HSVSVRLDGKNDELV

-2259 VFGASVDGNGHFA
+2259 VFGASVDGSGHFA
-2272 GKMHGARIWDKVLTP
+2272 GKMHGARIWDKVMTP

-2354 SSGSSCVVDNTM
+2354 SSGSSCVVDNSM

-2391 DGKEMGGSLNL
+2391 DGEEMGGSLNL

-2476 VWTPADNLQQETV
+2476 VWTPADNLQQERA

-2642 RNQLKWSDNALTVAK
+2642 RNQLKWSDNALTVVK

-2807 YSNDVNNSDLEFRIW
+2807 YSNDVNGSDLEFRIW

-2860 RVQNISLN
+2860 RVQNITLN

-2927 QMYLV
+2927 HMYLV
-2932 HSSAPQSLHISGPAV
+2932 HSSAPQNLHISGPAV

-3019 GKGYMLQRQSQDDAV
+3019 GKGYMLQRQSQDDAQ

-3057 DDANA
+3057 DGTNA

-3073 VEVEGVSLQQ
+3073 VEVEGVNLQQ

-3091 AGEPRGYA
+3091 GGEPRGYA
-3099 EAIELPDGRTIFM
+3099 EGIELPDGRTIFM
-3112 LTVGGDQPEAVD
+3112 LAVGGDKPEAVD

-3130 GDVIAK
+3130 GNIIAK

-3162 TEGGLYVYPSPFHSQ
+3162 TEGGLYVYPSPFYSQ
-3177 LKIRANVDRN
+3177 LKIRAMVDRD
-3187 AQTDVFVSDM
+3187 AYTDVYVTDM
-3197 SGKRVVAWDNCND
+3197 SGKRVVAWNDCNAG
-3210 NGNVDITWNA
+3210 GNVDITWNA

-3233 SVDGNVYSMKAIKK
+3233 TVDGNVYSMKAIKK

>member
-1 MKRRREKQPPPYL
+1 M
-14 DRRFAGNS
+14 
-22 VSMRRFMR
+22 
-30 TSAGRFMQFFLCVMM
+30 
-45 LMAFSVQKASAY
+45 
-57 DDWQDK
+57 
-63 WISQWYDAENATIV
+63 
-77 LDIRVYQSWG
+77 
-87 GGAPDG
+87 
-93 HCGFIGGDGNLT
+93 
-105 VNVAGYGIRINGP
+105 
-118 DDTWDKPGDLGK
+118 
-130 YVKNDK
+130 
-136 GGKLDEK
+136 
-143 VAVQWLGS
+143 
-151 RKVDGDKTAYFLKIT
+151 
-166 VPLTQDRLKSDQV
+166 
-179 VEYKGKW
+179 
-186 WRRATAAK
+186 
-194 DQEVEFSEKVDT
+194 
-206 RYGCTPTKITN
+206 
-217 AYYGVR
+217 
-223 GNKPGYVIAWKKD
+223 
-236 GTATKNSIDKKGH
+236 
-249 LRLCYSNGDPV
+249 
-260 PDISTDNPSLYSSG
+260 
-274 EFFIPVESLN
+274 
-284 LDNPSEYKIIQHYE
+284 
-298 PTYNKEVVYEISSSN
+298 
-313 NKTRPAYPQVKEI
+313 
-326 SANYDQVTRKAKV
+326 
-339 NWNLS
+339 
-344 AAPTQNCIEDNM
+344 
-356 VLTIKSTDNATDAVE
+356 
-371 TIAQN
+371 
-376 IKYMAGKTAYSYE
+376 
-389 FDVPLG
+389 
-395 KSLDYEFSVRRS
+395 
-407 HTGTSDVWNNAFS
+407 
-420 KHTSLS
+420 
-426 ASAKHCNV
+426 
-434 TAGSVHAVLDE
+434 
-445 EAKTA
+445 
-450 TITWQTEGDIW
+450 
-461 SSGTK
+461 
-466 AVLTRL
+466 
-472 NVTNNTT
+472 
-479 DNIELSKEDFKR
+479 
-491 GKYVDKMITVCNEY
+491 
-505 SYRLTVKPAEAYG
+505 
-518 TLTPV
+518 
-523 EAPEAIMPTSIGN
+523 
-536 LVTFTAGK
+536 
-544 GYYSDRVELAWSSK
+544 
-558 GNFERFVIN
+558 
-567 RKEHGAPDTDYKQI
+567 
-581 AVTEGNEAQNDYYY
+581 
-595 NDVNAIPGVVY
+595 
-606 DYRIKG
+606 
-612 QVMCSGNLLESDEVL
+612 
-627 TDVGF
+627 
-632 RTPTGDVYG
+632 
-641 RVTFESGQ
+641 TFESGQ

-657 AEPTEGSGVPGK
+657 AEATEGSGVPGK

-794 IDEVRLWNKALNAD
+794 IDEVRLWNKALSAD
-808 TIANDYDRY
+808 TIASDYNRY
-817 IVGNEDGLQ
+817 LVGNEDGLQ

-989 KAVLANHTFEN
+989 KAVLANHMFEN

-1031 IGRVAGGTKQE
+1031 IGCVAGGTKQE

-1292 GTQEDITTDENGEAV
+1292 GTQEDITTDEKGEAE

-1507 MYQANPSEYE
+1507 MYKANPSEYE

-1959 TYNTKLPTAEVNGV
+1959 TYNTKLATAEVNGV

-2064 SMINNEEVFN
+2064 SMINNEEIFN

-2259 VFGASVDGNGHFA
+2259 VFGASVDGSGHFA

-2342 AAFNGKDQYLKL
+2342 AAFNSKDQYLKL
-2354 SSGSSCVVDNTM
+2354 SSGSSCVVDNSM

-2391 DGKEMGGSLNL
+2391 DGEEMGGSLNL

-2476 VWTPADNLQQETV
+2476 VWTPADNLQQETA

-2642 RNQLKWSDNALTVAK
+2642 RNQLKWSDNALTVVK

-2932 HSSAPQSLHISGPAV
+2932 HSSAPQNLHISGPVV

-3057 DDANA
+3057 DDTNA

-3112 LTVGGDQPEAVD
+3112 LTVGGDKPEAVD

-3143 AANSN
+3143 GANSN

>member
-1 MKRRREKQPPPYL
+1 MKRRRLQQPPPYL

-22 VSMRRFMR
+22 VSTRRSMR
-30 TSAGRFMQFFLCVMM
+30 TSAGRFMQFFLCVVM
-45 LMAFSVQKASAY
+45 LMAFSVQKASA
-57 DDWQDK
+57 DDWNNA
-63 WISQWYDAENATIV
+63 WIKQRFNPVNATLE
-77 LDIRVYQSWG
+77 LDIRVYQDWG
-87 GGAPDG
+87 ASGDG
-93 HCGFIGGDGNLT
+93 HCGFCREDGYLT
-105 VNVAGYGIRINGP
+105 VNVAGKEIKLRGPEDEWTSLEVGGDQVTGI
-118 DDTWDKPGDLGK
+118 DYK
-130 YVKNDK
+130 Y
-136 GGKLDEK
+136 
-143 VAVQWLGS
+143 VQWLGKS
-151 RKVDGDKTAYFLKIT
+151 TDPTNGKKAYYLRLIIPLK
-166 VPLTQDRLKSDQV
+166 QV
-179 VEYKGKW
+179 NSSESVTYTGKW
-186 WRRATAAK
+186 WRRGRSDNNVTHTVNIK
-194 DQEVEFSEKVDT
+194 TD
-206 RYGCTPTKITN
+206 YGCTKTVITGGR
-217 AYYGVR
+217 YYVLNR
-223 GNKPGYVIAWKKD
+223 TPGYIIFFKKD
-236 GTATKNSIDKKGH
+236 GKASDYSIDSYGSFV
-249 LRLCYSNGDPV
+249 LCNSAGEEISGIGSVSASNTNGSFFV
-260 PDISTDNPSLYSSG
+260 PTDKMS
-274 EFFIPVESLN
+274 
-284 LDNPSEYKIIQHYE
+284 LDNFSDYKVKQKYTPS
-298 PTYNKEVVYEISSSN
+298 YNKQVTYSTLSDSH
-313 NKTRPAYPQVKEI
+313 TRPAYPQVKEI
-326 SANYDQVTRKAKV
+326 SADYNQVTRKAKV

-356 VLTIKSTDNATDAVE
+356 VLTIKSTDKATNAVE
-371 TIAQN
+371 TTTQN
-376 IKYMAGKTAYSYE
+376 IQYMAGKTAYSYE

-395 KSLDYEFSVRRS
+395 KSLKYEFSIKRS
-407 HTGTSDVWNNAFS
+407 HTGNSDVWNNAFS

-426 ASAKHCNV
+426 ASAKHSNV

-466 AVLTRL
+466 AVITRI
-472 NVTNNTT
+472 NVTTNTT
-479 DNIELSKEDFKR
+479 DNIELSKEEFLS
-491 GKYVDKMITVCNEY
+491 GKYVDNMIMICNEY
-505 SYRLTVKPAEAYG
+505 RYRLTVKPTEAYG
-518 TLTPV
+518 TLPTV
-523 EAPEAIMPTSIGN
+523 AAPESIMPTSIGN
-536 LVTFTAGK
+536 LVAFTAGK

-595 NDVNAIPGVVY
+595 NDVNAIPGIVY
-606 DYRIKG
+606 DYRIRG
-612 QVMCSGNLLESDEVL
+612 QVMCSGKLIESDEKL

-632 RTPTGDVYG
+632 RTPTGDIYG

-723 IEFTAGSQTLK
+723 IEFTAGTQTLK
-734 TPKKLSDYASS
+734 TPKKLSEYVSS
-745 AQFVHL
+745 DQFVHL
-751 SAVASATHLII
+751 SAVANDTHLYI
-762 YINGMAVAEA
+762 YVNGLAVAEA

-794 IDEVRLWNKALNAD
+794 IDEVRLWNKALSAD
-808 TIANDYDRY
+808 TIASDYNRY
-817 IVGNEDGLQ
+817 LVGNEDGLQ

-853 GVATGVTIS
+853 GVATNVTTS

-877 TATDGSYQIRSL
+877 TAKDGSYQIRSL

-926 VNFTDKSSFKISGK
+926 VNFTDKSSFNISGK

-1061 ELTYQNDAYKMTA
+1061 ELTYQNDAYQMTA
-1074 EARETT
+1074 TKHEET
-1080 LNHVK
+1080 LNHFK
-1085 GVYVSKQH
+1085 GVYAKKQYD
-1093 QNRVAYDGNK
+1093 NRVVYEGNK
-1103 ITIYPDAETGE
+1103 ITIYPNAETGE
-1114 FYADLIPEKYKI
+1114 FFADLIPEKYKI

-1203 FFGKEELSISTLDQT
+1203 FFGKEELGISTLDQT
-1218 KTIKVKTYDPDNAAQ
+1218 KTIKVKTYNPDNAAQ

-1292 GTQEDITTDENGEAV
+1292 GTQEDITTDEKGEAE

-1507 MYQANPSEYE
+1507 MYLANPSEYE
-1517 LFGDVT
+1517 LFGSVT
-1523 PENSEY
+1523 PESNEY

-1585 TKLPVYVSKLAAD
+1585 TKKPVYVSKLAVD
-1598 DPNFGKSNNDKV
+1598 NPNFGKSNNDKV
-1610 FKGANANDPLD
+1610 FKGANANTPTD

-1716 LTVDESLTTEHGGE
+1716 LTVDESFTTEHGGE

-1744 LAEEGSDYISVD
+1744 LAEEGSDYLSVD

-1763 KNGDQYI
+1763 KDGDQYI
-1770 KYKDMKDE
+1770 KYKDMKNE

-1947 TDVNLKKPTDNW
+1947 TDVSLKKPTDNW
-1959 TYNTKLPTAEVNGV
+1959 TYNTKLPTTEVNGV

-2016 NDKTLY
+2016 NDETLY
-2022 DQALTNGMN
+2022 DQAVKNGMN
-2031 AEMIKAA
+2031 AEMIKAV
-2038 DAGTIKYRWFLD
+2038 DAGTIKYRWFMD
-2050 DLQDQRYDLRTVGT
+2050 DQQDQRYDLRTVGT
-2064 SMINNEEVFN
+2064 SMINNEEVYN

-2137 HSVSVRLDGQNDELV
+2137 HSVSVRLDGKNDELV

-2259 VFGASVDGNGHFA
+2259 VFGASVDGSGHFA
-2272 GKMHGARIWDKVLTP
+2272 GKMHGARIWDKVMTP

-2309 PMSEAKGSV
+2309 PMSEAKGGV

-2354 SSGSSCVVDNTM
+2354 SSGSSCVVDSSM

-2391 DGKEMGGSLNL
+2391 DGEEMGGSLNL

-2476 VWTPADNLQQETV
+2476 VWTPADNLQQERA

-2642 RNQLKWSDNALTVAK
+2642 RNQLKWSDNALTVVK

-2671 KGGSIEHFTI
+2671 KGGSIEHFTV

-2807 YSNDVNNSDLEFRIW
+2807 YSNDVNGSDLEFRIW

-2860 RVQNISLN
+2860 RVQNITLN

-2932 HSSAPQSLHISGPAV
+2932 HSSAPQNLHISGPAV

-3019 GKGYMLQRQSQDDAV
+3019 GKGYMLQRQSQDDAQ

-3057 DDANA
+3057 DGTNA

-3099 EAIELPDGRTIFM
+3099 EGITLPDGRTIFM
-3112 LTVGGDQPEAVD
+3112 LAMGGDKPEAVD

-3130 GDVIAK
+3130 GNIIAK

-3162 TEGGLYVYPSPFHSQ
+3162 TDGGLYVYPSPFYSQ
-3177 LKIRANVDRN
+3177 LKIRAMVDRD
-3187 AQTDVFVSDM
+3187 AYADVYVTDM
-3197 SGKRVVAWDNCND
+3197 SGKRVVAWNDCNAG
-3210 NGNVDITWNA
+3210 GNVDITWNA

>member
-1 MKRRREKQPPPYL
+1 MKRRRLQQPPPYL
-14 DRRFAGNS
+14 DRRVAGNS
-22 VSMRRFMR
+22 VSTRRSMR
-30 TSAGRFMQFFLCVMM
+30 TSAGRFMQFFLCVVM
-45 LMAFSVQKASAY
+45 LMAFSVQKASA
-57 DDWQDK
+57 DDWNNA
-63 WISQWYDAENATIV
+63 WIKQRFNPVNATLE
-77 LDIRVYQSWG
+77 LDIRVYQDWG
-87 GGAPDG
+87 GSGDG
-93 HCGFIGGDGNLT
+93 HCGFCRGDGYLT
-105 VNVAGYGIRINGP
+105 VNVAGKEIKLRGPEDKWTSLEVGGDQVTGI
-118 DDTWDKPGDLGK
+118 DYK
-130 YVKNDK
+130 Y
-136 GGKLDEK
+136 
-143 VAVQWLGS
+143 VQWLGKS
-151 RKVDGDKTAYFLKIT
+151 TDPTNDKKAYYLRLIIPLK
-166 VPLTQDRLKSDQV
+166 QV
-179 VEYKGKW
+179 NSSESVTYTGKW
-186 WRRATAAK
+186 WRRGRSDNNVTHTVNIK
-194 DQEVEFSEKVDT
+194 T
-206 RYGCTPTKITN
+206 NYGCTKTVITGGR
-217 AYYGVR
+217 YYVLNR
-223 GNKPGYVIAWKKD
+223 TPGYIIFFKKD
-236 GTATKNSIDKKGH
+236 GKASDYSIDSYGSFV
-249 LRLCYSNGDPV
+249 LCNSAGEEISGIGSVSASNTSGSFFV
-260 PDISTDNPSLYSSG
+260 PTDKMS
-274 EFFIPVESLN
+274 
-284 LDNPSEYKIIQHYE
+284 LDNFSDYKVKQKYTPS
-298 PTYNKEVVYEISSSN
+298 YNKQVTYSTLSDSH
-313 NKTRPAYPQVKEI
+313 TRPAYPQVKEI
-326 SANYDQVTRKAKV
+326 SADYNQVTRKAKV

-356 VLTIKSTDNATDAVE
+356 VLTIKSTDKATNAVE
-371 TIAQN
+371 TTTQN
-376 IKYMAGKTAYSYE
+376 IQYMAGKTAYSYE

-395 KSLDYEFSVRRS
+395 KSLKYEFSIKRS
-407 HTGTSDVWNNAFS
+407 HTGNSDVWNNAFS

-426 ASAKHCNV
+426 ASAKHSNV

-466 AVLTRL
+466 AVITRI
-472 NVTNNTT
+472 NVTTNTT
-479 DNIELSKEDFKR
+479 DNIELSKEEFLS
-491 GKYVDKMITVCNEY
+491 GKYVDDMIMICNEY
-505 SYRLTVKPAEAYG
+505 RYRLTVKPTEAYG
-518 TLTPV
+518 TLPTV
-523 EAPEAIMPTSIGN
+523 AAPESIMPTSIGN
-536 LVTFTAGK
+536 LVAFTAGK

-567 RKEHGAPDTDYKQI
+567 RKEHGAPDADYKQI

-595 NDVNAIPGVVY
+595 NDVNAIPGIVY
-606 DYRIKG
+606 DYRIRG
-612 QVMCSGNLLESDEVL
+612 QVMCSGKLIESDEKL

-632 RTPTGDVYG
+632 RTPTGDIYG

-723 IEFTAGSQTLK
+723 IEFTAGTQTLK

-751 SAVASATHLII
+751 SAVANDTHLYI
-762 YINGMAVAEA
+762 YVNGLAVAEA

-808 TIANDYDRY
+808 TIASDYNRY
-817 IVGNEDGLQ
+817 LVGNEDGLQ

-853 GVATGVTIS
+853 GVATNVTTS

-1061 ELTYQNDAYKMTA
+1061 ELTYQNDAYQMTA
-1074 EARETT
+1074 TKHEET
-1080 LNHVK
+1080 LNHFK
-1085 GVYVSKQH
+1085 GVYAKKQYD
-1093 QNRVAYDGNK
+1093 NRVVYEGNK
-1103 ITIYPDAETGE
+1103 ITIYPNAETGE
-1114 FYADLIPEKYKI
+1114 FFADLIPEKYKI

-1203 FFGKEELSISTLDQT
+1203 FFGKEELSIATLDQT
-1218 KTIKVKTYDPDNAAQ
+1218 KTIKVKTYNPDNAAQ

-1292 GTQEDITTDENGEAV
+1292 GTQEDITTDEKGEAE

-1507 MYQANPSEYE
+1507 MYLANPTEYE
-1517 LFGDVT
+1517 LFGSVT
-1523 PENSEY
+1523 PESNEY

-1585 TKLPVYVSKLAAD
+1585 TKKPVYVSKLAVD

-1610 FKGANANDPLD
+1610 FKGANANTPTD

-1716 LTVDESLTTEHGGE
+1716 LTVDESFTTEHGGE

-1744 LAEEGSDYISVD
+1744 LAEEGSDYLSVD

-1763 KNGDQYI
+1763 KDGDQYV
-1770 KYKDMKDE
+1770 KYKDMKNE
-1778 EGQTFSTFIFKTR
+1778 EGGTFSTFIFKTR

-1814 INEATV
+1814 IDEATV

-1827 TVEKDFIENVPS
+1827 TVEKDFVENVPS

-1861 NLVIDDSSNP
+1861 NLVIDDGSNP
-1871 NGAQLLIDGAPIGN
+1871 NGAQLLMDGAPIGN

-1947 TDVNLKKPTDNW
+1947 TDVKLKKPTDNW

-2016 NDKTLY
+2016 DDETLY
-2022 DQALTNGMN
+2022 DQAVKNGMN

-2038 DAGTIKYRWFLD
+2038 DAGTIKYRWFMD
-2050 DLQDQRYDLRTVGT
+2050 DQQDQRYDLRTVGT
-2064 SMINNEEVFN
+2064 SMINNEEVYN
-2074 YSAVHSGIKDMYN
+2074 YSAVHTGIKDMYN

-2122 NNFSVTGIRNGAQTD
+2122 NNFSVTGVRNGAQTD
-2137 HSVSVRLDGQNDELV
+2137 HSVSVRLDGKNDVLV

-2174 PQDAVLFSQGNANS
+2174 AQDAVLFSQGNANS
-2188 SIELATTSDNRLKVK
+2188 AIELATTSDNRLKVK
-2203 VADKTIVSDK
+2203 VAEKTIVSDK

-2225 ALVYNNEGNVSAYY
+2225 ALVYNNEGDVSAYY

-2259 VFGASVDGNGHFA
+2259 VFGASVDGSGHFA
-2272 GKMHGARIWDKVLTP
+2272 GRMHGARIWDKVMTP

-2354 SSGSSCVVDNTM
+2354 SSGSSCVVDNSM

-2391 DGKEMGGSLNL
+2391 DGEDMGGSLNL

-2476 VWTPADNLQQETV
+2476 VWTPADNLQQERA

-2642 RNQLKWSDNALTVAK
+2642 RNQLKWSDNALTVVK
-2657 KLNEEKTI
+2657 KLNEEKTL

-2671 KGGSIEHFTI
+2671 KGGSIEHFTV

-2698 PTSSADIVLTIDPS
+2698 PTSSADILLTIDPS

-2745 EWTVNPADFKY
+2745 EWMVNPADFKY

-2807 YSNDVNNSDLEFRIW
+2807 YSNDVNGSDLEFRIW

-2860 RVQNISLN
+2860 RVQNITLN

-2932 HSSAPQSLHISGPAV
+2932 HSSAPQNLHISGPAV

-3019 GKGYMLQRQSQDDAV
+3019 GKGYMLQRQSQDDAQ

-3057 DDANA
+3057 DGTNA

-3073 VEVEGVSLQQ
+3073 VEVEGVELQQ

-3091 AGEPRGYA
+3091 AGESRGYA
-3099 EAIELPDGRTIFM
+3099 EGITLPDGRTIFM
-3112 LTVGGDQPEAVD
+3112 LAVGGDKPEAVD

-3130 GDVIAK
+3130 GDIIAK

-3162 TEGGLYVYPSPFHSQ
+3162 TEGGLYVYPSPFYSQ
-3177 LKIRANVDRN
+3177 LKIRAMVDRD
-3187 AQTDVFVSDM
+3187 AYADVYVTDM
-3197 SGKRVVAWDNCND
+3197 SGKRVVAWNDCNAG
-3210 NGNVDITWNA
+3210 GNVDITWNA
-3220 GNTVPSGVYIVSI
+3220 GNTVPAGVYIVSI
-3233 SVDGNVYSMKAIKK
+3233 TVDGNVYSMKAIKK

>member
-1 MKRRREKQPPPYL
+1 MKRRRLQQPPPYL
-14 DRRFAGNS
+14 DRRVAGNS
-22 VSMRRFMR
+22 VSTRRSMR
-30 TSAGRFMQFFLCVMM
+30 TSAGRFMQFFLCVVM
-45 LMAFSVQKASAY
+45 LMAFSVQKASA
-57 DDWQDK
+57 DDWNNA
-63 WISQWYDAENATIV
+63 WIKQRFNPVNATLE
-77 LDIRVYQSWG
+77 LDIRVYQDWG
-87 GGAPDG
+87 GSGNG
-93 HCGFIGGDGNLT
+93 HCGFCRDDGYLT
-105 VNVAGYGIRINGP
+105 VNVAGKEIKLRGPKNEWTSLSVGSDEVTGI
-118 DDTWDKPGDLGK
+118 DYKYVYWLGK
-130 YVKNDK
+130 STDPTN
-136 GGKLDEK
+136 GKK
-143 VAVQWLGS
+143 
-151 RKVDGDKTAYFLKIT
+151 AYYLRLIIPLK
-166 VPLTQDRLKSDQV
+166 QV
-179 VEYKGKW
+179 NSSESVTYTGKW
-186 WRRATAAK
+186 WRRGRDDNNVTHTVNIK
-194 DQEVEFSEKVDT
+194 T
-206 RYGCTPTKITN
+206 NYGCTKTVITGGR
-217 AYYGVR
+217 YYVLNR
-223 GNKPGYVIAWKKD
+223 TPGYIIFFKKD
-236 GTATKNSIDKKGH
+236 GKASDYSIDSYGSFV
-249 LRLCYSNGDPV
+249 LCNSAGEEISGIGSVSASNTSGSFFV
-260 PDISTDNPSLYSSG
+260 PTDKMS
-274 EFFIPVESLN
+274 
-284 LDNPSEYKIIQHYE
+284 LDNFSDYKVKQKYTPS
-298 PTYNKEVVYEISSSN
+298 YNKQVTYSTLSDSH
-313 NKTRPAYPQVKEI
+313 TRPAYPQVKEI
-326 SANYDQVTRKAKV
+326 SADYNQVTRKAKV

-356 VLTIKSTDNATDAVE
+356 VLTIKSTDKATNAVE
-371 TIAQN
+371 TTTQN
-376 IKYMAGKTAYSYE
+376 IQYMAGKTAYSYE

-395 KSLDYEFSVRRS
+395 KSLNYEFSIKRS
-407 HTGTSDVWNNAFS
+407 HTGNSDVWNNAFS

-426 ASAKHCNV
+426 ASAKHSNV

-466 AVLTRL
+466 AVITRI
-472 NVTNNTT
+472 NVTTNTT
-479 DNIELSKEDFKR
+479 DNIELSKEEFLS
-491 GKYVDKMITVCNEY
+491 GKYVDNMIMICNEY
-505 SYRLTVKPAEAYG
+505 RYRLTVKPTEAYG
-518 TLTPV
+518 TLPTV
-523 EAPEAIMPTSIGN
+523 AATESIMPTSIGN
-536 LVTFTAGK
+536 LVAFTAGK

-595 NDVNAIPGVVY
+595 NDVNAIPGIVY
-606 DYRIKG
+606 DYSIRG
-612 QVMCSGNLLESDEVL
+612 QVMCSGKLIESDEKL

-632 RTPTGDVYG
+632 RTPTGDIYG

-723 IEFTAGSQTLK
+723 IEFTAGTQTLK

-751 SAVASATHLII
+751 SAVANDTHLYI
-762 YINGMAVAEA
+762 YVNGLAVAEA

-808 TIANDYDRY
+808 TIASDYNRY
-817 IVGNEDGLQ
+817 LVGNEDGLQ

-853 GVATGVTIS
+853 GVATNVTTS

-1061 ELTYQNDAYKMTA
+1061 ELTYQNDAYQMTA
-1074 EARETT
+1074 TKHEET
-1080 LNHVK
+1080 LNHFK
-1085 GVYVSKQH
+1085 GVYAKKQYD
-1093 QNRVAYDGNK
+1093 NRVVYEGNK
-1103 ITIYPDAETGE
+1103 ITIYPNAETGE
-1114 FYADLIPEKYKI
+1114 FFADLIPEKYKI

-1203 FFGKEELSISTLDQT
+1203 FFGKEELSIATLDQT
-1218 KTIKVKTYDPDNAAQ
+1218 KTIKVKTYNPDNAAQ

-1292 GTQEDITTDENGEAV
+1292 GTQEDITTDEKGEAE

-1507 MYQANPSEYE
+1507 MYLANPSEYE
-1517 LFGDVT
+1517 LFGSVT
-1523 PENSEY
+1523 PESNEY

-1585 TKLPVYVSKLAAD
+1585 TKKPVYVSKLAVD

-1610 FKGANANDPLD
+1610 FKGANANTPTD

-1643 NQSIDNWKMQLRNN
+1643 NQSIENWKMQLRNN

-1716 LTVDESLTTEHGGE
+1716 LTVDESFTTEHGGE

-1744 LAEEGSDYISVD
+1744 LAEEGSDYLSVD

-1763 KNGDQYI
+1763 KDGDQYV
-1770 KYKDMKDE
+1770 KYKDMKNE

-1827 TVEKDFIENVPS
+1827 TVEKDFVENVPS

-1947 TDVNLKKPTDNW
+1947 TDVSLKKPTDNW
-1959 TYNTKLPTAEVNGV
+1959 TYNTKLPTTEVNGV

-2016 NDKTLY
+2016 NDQTLY
-2022 DQALTNGMN
+2022 DQAVQNGMN

-2038 DAGTIKYRWFLD
+2038 DAGCIKYRWFMD
-2050 DLQDQRYDLRTVGT
+2050 DQQDQRYDLRTVGT
-2064 SMINNEEVFN
+2064 SMINNEEVYN

-2137 HSVSVRLDGQNDELV
+2137 HSVSVRLDGKNDELV

-2188 SIELATTSDNRLKVK
+2188 AIELATTSDNRLKVK

-2259 VFGASVDGNGHFA
+2259 VFGASVDGSGHFA

-2342 AAFNGKDQYLKL
+2342 VAFNGKDQYLKL
-2354 SSGSSCVVDNTM
+2354 SSGSSCVVDSSM

-2391 DGKEMGGSLNL
+2391 DGEEMGGSLNL

-2476 VWTPADNLQQETV
+2476 VWTPADNLQQERA

-2501 VWNLYKSETLVE
+2501 VWNLYKSEALVE

-2518 RLDGTEKGLLA
+2518 RLDGAEKGLLA

-2534 TYIEW
+2534 TYTEW

-2556 DPTQKVPDAVAVGG
+2556 DPTQKVPEAVAVGG

-2642 RNQLKWSDNALTVAK
+2642 RNQLKWSDRALTVVK

-2698 PTSSADIVLTIDPS
+2698 PTASADIVLTIDPS

-2807 YSNDVNNSDLEFRIW
+2807 YSNDVNGSDLEFRIW

-2844 VVGSPSQPV
+2844 VVGSPAQPV

-2860 RVQNISLN
+2860 RVQNITLN

-2932 HSSAPQSLHISGPAV
+2932 HSSAPQNLHISGPAV

-3019 GKGYMLQRQSQDDAV
+3019 GKGYMLQRQSQDDAQ

-3057 DDANA
+3057 DGTNA

-3073 VEVEGVSLQQ
+3073 VEVEGVELQQ

-3091 AGEPRGYA
+3091 GGEPRGYA
-3099 EAIELPDGRTIFM
+3099 EGITLPDGRTIFM
-3112 LTVGGDQPEAVD
+3112 LAVGGDKPEAVD

-3130 GDVIAK
+3130 GNIIAK

-3162 TEGGLYVYPSPFHSQ
+3162 TEGGLYVYPSPFYSQ
-3177 LKIRANVDRN
+3177 LKIRAMVDRD
-3187 AQTDVFVSDM
+3187 AYADVYVTDM
-3197 SGKRVVAWDNCND
+3197 SGKRVVAWNDCNAG
-3210 NGNVDITWNA
+3210 GNVDITWNA
-3220 GNTVPSGVYIVSI
+3220 GNTVPAGVYIVSI

>member
-22 VSMRRFMR
+22 VSTRRSMR

-45 LMAFSVQKASAY
+45 LMAFSVQKASAARTNW
-57 DDWQDK
+57 DNS
-63 WISQWYDAENATIV
+63 WIHHRYNPINATLE
-77 LDIRVYQSWG
+77 LDIRVYQDWG
-87 GGAPDG
+87 GLGDG
-93 HCGFIGGDGNLT
+93 HCGFCRNDGILK
-105 VNVAGYGIRINGP
+105 VEVAGYNITIQGPKNTWKSFEKNTDQVTGI
-118 DDTWDKPGDLGK
+118 DHK
-130 YVKNDK
+130 YVK
-136 GGKLDEK
+136 
-143 VAVQWLGS
+143 WLGALI
-151 RKVDGDKTAYFLKIT
+151 KDTYYLQLIIPLKQAYIGT
-166 VPLTQDRLKSDQV
+166 DVPVKYNGT
-179 VEYKGKW
+179 W
-186 WRRATAAK
+186 WRRGEIANNIVAYNT
-194 DQEVEFSEKVDT
+194 SIDT
-206 RYGCTPTKITN
+206 RFGCAKTVITGGR
-217 AYYGVR
+217 YGVQ
-223 GNKPGYVIAWKKD
+223 NNTPGYFIDWKKD
-236 GTATKNSIDKKGH
+236 GTAPNYSIDSYGSFV
-249 LRLCYSNGDPV
+249 LCD
-260 PDISTDNPSLYSSG
+260 SSG
-274 EFFIPVESLN
+274 DEISGTGSFSASNKSGSFFVPTSKLS
-284 LDNPSEYKIIQHYE
+284 LDNFADYKVKQKYTPSYNNQV
-298 PTYNKEVVYEISSSN
+298 TYSTLSDSY
-313 NKTRPAYPQVKEI
+313 TRPAYPQVKEI
-326 SANYDQVTRKAKV
+326 SADYNQVTRKMNV
-339 NWNLS
+339 NWSLS

-356 VLTIKSTDNATDAVE
+356 VLTIKSTDKATNAVNT
-371 TIAQN
+371 TTQN

-395 KSLDYEFSVRRS
+395 KSLDYEFSVKRS
-407 HTGTSDVWNNAFS
+407 HTGNSDVWNNAFS

-426 ASAKHCNV
+426 ASAKHSNV
-434 TAGSVHAVLDE
+434 AAGSVHAVLDE
-445 EAKTA
+445 ESKTA
-450 TITWQTEGDIW
+450 TITWNTEGDIW

-466 AVLTRL
+466 AVITRL

-479 DNIELSKEDFKR
+479 DNIELSKENFKS

-505 SYRLTVKPAEAYG
+505 GYRLTVKPAEAYG

-523 EAPEAIMPTSIGN
+523 EAPETIMPTSIGD
-536 LVTFTAGK
+536 LVKFTAGK

-612 QVMCSGNLLESDEVL
+612 QVMCSGKLLESDEEL
-627 TDVGF
+627 ADVGF
-632 RTPTGDVYG
+632 RTPTDDVYG

-751 SAVASATHLII
+751 SAVTSATHLII

-794 IDEVRLWNKALNAD
+794 IDEVRLWNKALSAD

-817 IVGNEDGLQ
+817 LVGNEDGLQ

-1195 KVKGKLQD
+1195 KVKGKLQN

-1292 GTQEDITTDENGEAV
+1292 GTQEDITTDEKGEAE

-1321 RSAAMDMTYSEN
+1321 RSAAMDMTY

-1770 KYKDMKDE
+1770 KYKDMKDD

-1947 TDVNLKKPTDNW
+1947 TDVKLKKPTDNW

-2064 SMINNEEVFN
+2064 SMINNEEIFN

-2213 AFDYEQG
+2213 TFDYEQG

-2259 VFGASVDGNGHFA
+2259 VFGASVDGSGHFA

-2309 PMSEAKGSV
+2309 PMSEANGSV

-2354 SSGSSCVVDNTM
+2354 SSGSSCVVDNSM

-2391 DGKEMGGSLNL
+2391 DGEEMGGSLNL

-2642 RNQLKWSDNALTVAK
+2642 RNQLKWSDNALTVVK

-2918 GQLTEIDND
+2918 GQLTGIDND

-2932 HSSAPQSLHISGPAV
+2932 HSSAPQNLHISGPVV

-3057 DDANA
+3057 DDTNA

-3112 LTVGGDQPEAVD
+3112 LTVGGDKPEAVD

-3143 AANSN
+3143 VSNSN

>member
-1 MKRRREKQPPPYL
+1 MKRRRLLQPPPYL
-14 DRRFAGNS
+14 DRRVAGNS
-22 VSMRRFMR
+22 VSTRRSMR
-30 TSAGRFMQFFLCVMM
+30 TSAGRFMQFFLCVVM
-45 LMAFSVQKASAY
+45 LMAFSVQKASA
-57 DDWQDK
+57 DDWNNA
-63 WISQWYDAENATIV
+63 WIKQRFNPVNATLE
-77 LDIRVYQSWG
+77 LDIRVYQDWG
-87 GGAPDG
+87 GSGNG
-93 HCGFIGGDGNLT
+93 HCGFCRDDGYLT
-105 VNVAGYGIRINGP
+105 VNVAGKEIKLRGPKNEWTSLSVGSDEVTGI
-118 DDTWDKPGDLGK
+118 DYKYVYWLGK
-130 YVKNDK
+130 STDPTN
-136 GGKLDEK
+136 GKK
-143 VAVQWLGS
+143 
-151 RKVDGDKTAYFLKIT
+151 AYYLRLIIPLK
-166 VPLTQDRLKSDQV
+166 QV
-179 VEYKGKW
+179 NSSESVTYTGKW
-186 WRRATAAK
+186 WRRGRDDNNVTHTVNIK
-194 DQEVEFSEKVDT
+194 T
-206 RYGCTPTKITN
+206 NYGCTKTVITGGR
-217 AYYGVR
+217 YYVLNR
-223 GNKPGYVIAWKKD
+223 TPGYIIFFKKD
-236 GTATKNSIDKKGH
+236 GKASDYSIDSYGSFV
-249 LRLCYSNGDPV
+249 LCNSAGEEISGIGSVSASNTSGSFFV
-260 PDISTDNPSLYSSG
+260 PTDKMS
-274 EFFIPVESLN
+274 
-284 LDNPSEYKIIQHYE
+284 LDNFSDYKVKQKYTPS
-298 PTYNKEVVYEISSSN
+298 YNKQVTYSTLSDSH
-313 NKTRPAYPQVKEI
+313 TRPAYPQVKEI
-326 SANYDQVTRKAKV
+326 SADYNQVTRKAKV

-356 VLTIKSTDNATDAVE
+356 VLTIKSTDKATNAVE
-371 TIAQN
+371 TTTQN
-376 IKYMAGKTAYSYE
+376 IQYMAGKTAYSYE

-395 KSLDYEFSVRRS
+395 KSLNYEFSIKRS
-407 HTGTSDVWNNAFS
+407 HTGNSDVWNNAFS

-426 ASAKHCNV
+426 ASAKHSNV

-466 AVLTRL
+466 AVITRI
-472 NVTNNTT
+472 NVTTNTT
-479 DNIELSKEDFKR
+479 DNIELSKEEFLS
-491 GKYVDKMITVCNEY
+491 GKYVDNMIMICNEY
-505 SYRLTVKPAEAYG
+505 RYRLTVKPTEAYG
-518 TLTPV
+518 TLPTV
-523 EAPEAIMPTSIGN
+523 AAPESIMPTSIGN
-536 LVTFTAGK
+536 LVAFTAGK

-595 NDVNAIPGVVY
+595 NDVNAIPGIVY
-606 DYRIKG
+606 DYSIRG
-612 QVMCSGNLLESDEVL
+612 QVMCSGKLIESNEKL

-632 RTPTGDVYG
+632 RTPTGDIYG

-669 SYVFTGAS
+669 SYVFSGAS

-688 DATQAVTLQ
+688 DATQAATLQ

-705 GTIIEKPGMYKL
+705 GTIIEKAGMYKL
-717 AYNGKK
+717 AYNDKK
-723 IEFTAGSQTLK
+723 IEFTAGTQTLK
-734 TPKKLSDYASS
+734 TPKKLSEYVSS
-745 AQFVHL
+745 DQFVHL

-762 YINGMAVAEA
+762 YINGEAVAEA

-782 NKVVMGEGFEGA
+782 NNVVMGEGFEGA

-808 TIANDYDRY
+808 TIASDYNRY
-817 IVGNEDGLQ
+817 LVGNEDGLQ

-853 GVATGVTIS
+853 GVATNVTTS

-877 TATDGSYQIRSL
+877 TAKDGSYQIRSL

-926 VNFTDKSSFKISGK
+926 VNFTDKSSFNISGK

-1061 ELTYQNDAYKMTA
+1061 ELTYQNDAYQMTA
-1074 EARETT
+1074 TKHEET
-1080 LNHVK
+1080 LNHFK
-1085 GVYVSKQH
+1085 GVYAKKQYD
-1093 QNRVAYDGNK
+1093 NRVVYEGNK
-1103 ITIYPDAETGE
+1103 ITIYPNAETGE
-1114 FYADLIPEKYKI
+1114 FFADLIPEKYKI

-1203 FFGKEELSISTLDQT
+1203 FFGKEELGISTLDQT
-1218 KTIKVKTYDPDNAAQ
+1218 KTIKVKTYNPDNAAQ

-1292 GTQEDITTDENGEAV
+1292 GTQEDITTDEKGEAE

-1333 SESTSSTTINWKGGF
+1333 SESTSSTTINWKEGF

-1507 MYQANPSEYE
+1507 MYLANPSEYE
-1517 LFGDVT
+1517 LFGSVT
-1523 PENSEY
+1523 PESNEY

-1585 TKLPVYVSKLAAD
+1585 TKKPVYVSKLAVD

-1610 FKGANANDPLD
+1610 FKGANANTPTD

-1716 LTVDESLTTEHGGE
+1716 LTVDESFTTEHGGE

-1744 LAEEGSDYISVD
+1744 LAEEGSDYLSVD

-1763 KNGDQYI
+1763 KDGDQYI
-1770 KYKDMKDE
+1770 KYKDMKNE

-1820 QMEVPEI
+1820 QMEVPEV
-1827 TVEKDFIENVPS
+1827 TVEKDFVENVPS

-1947 TDVNLKKPTDNW
+1947 TDVSLKKPTDNW
-1959 TYNTKLPTAEVNGV
+1959 TYNTKLPTTEVNGV

-2016 NDKTLY
+2016 NDQTLY
-2022 DQALTNGMN
+2022 DQAVQNGMN

-2038 DAGTIKYRWFLD
+2038 DAGTIKYRWFMD
-2050 DLQDQRYDLRTVGT
+2050 DQQDQRYDLRTVGT
-2064 SMINNEEVFN
+2064 SMINNEEVYN

-2137 HSVSVRLDGQNDELV
+2137 HSVSVRLDGKNDELV

-2174 PQDAVLFSQGNANS
+2174 AQDAVLFSQGNANS

-2259 VFGASVDGNGHFA
+2259 VFGASVDGSGHFA
-2272 GKMHGARIWDKVLTP
+2272 GKMHGARIWDKVMTP

-2354 SSGSSCVVDNTM
+2354 SSGSSCVVDSSM

-2391 DGKEMGGSLNL
+2391 DGEEMGGSLNL

-2476 VWTPADNLQQETV
+2476 VWTPADNLQQEKA

-2501 VWNLYKSETLVE
+2501 VWNLYKSEALVE

-2642 RNQLKWSDNALTVAK
+2642 RNQLKWSDNALTVVK
-2657 KLNEEKTI
+2657 KLNEEKTL

-2671 KGGSIEHFTI
+2671 KGGSIEHFTV

-2698 PTSSADIVLTIDPS
+2698 PTSSADILLTIDPS

-2807 YSNDVNNSDLEFRIW
+2807 YSNDVNGSDLEFRIW

-2860 RVQNISLN
+2860 RVQNITLN

-2932 HSSAPQSLHISGPAV
+2932 HSSAPQNLHISGPAV

-2983 LAGYDAKEGDIV
+2983 LAGYDAKDGDIV

-3019 GKGYMLQRQSQDDAV
+3019 GKGYMLQRQSQDDAQ

-3057 DDANA
+3057 DGTNA

-3073 VEVEGVSLQQ
+3073 VEVEGVELQQ

-3091 AGEPRGYA
+3091 GGEPRGYA
-3099 EAIELPDGRTIFM
+3099 EGITLPDGRTIFM
-3112 LTVGGDQPEAVD
+3112 LAVGGDKPEAVD

-3130 GDVIAK
+3130 GNIIAK

-3162 TEGGLYVYPSPFHSQ
+3162 TEGGLYVYPSPFYSQ
-3177 LKIRANVDRN
+3177 LKIRAMVDRD
-3187 AQTDVFVSDM
+3187 AYTDVYVTDM
-3197 SGKRVVAWDNCND
+3197 SGKRVVAWNDCNAG
-3210 NGNVDITWNA
+3210 GNVDITWNA